1 MNSLQDLNNFALTEI
16 EFEDERASD
25 VVAVVGTAAFNI
37 NITEGQSHIVP
48 SNLEVQE
55 IINYQSSSPVFEI
68 DVSTVSGATVTWA
81 SVPTGFTVTNPS
93 TGVYRISGLKRPSDW
108 NLIKAAQ
115 VNLPSAYFGEFS
127 YTPRLVYNGD
137 DSYSWSVAVVVT
149 EVEALTIPSAFN
161 YINGI
166 TQTVTGA
173 ATVYDPGS
181 ASTDIWAVTVTP
193 SILNPVTT
201 LATQGTGG
209 TVSFN
214 NTTKVLSIGG
224 TLTQVNSHLNSLRL
238 TAAAGLLWN
247 YTLTYQATNTATSET
262 DTKVQQLN
270 NVETNILELTR
281 AEETYR
287 LNTTENITNGPRIAQ
302 FTSSID
308 EQYQMQ
314 VYSRTSGAVNTM
326 SVNESSSTFGFTT
339 GPSTEFAPPD
349 GTESGPSNFY
359 QIVLDQSAVT
369 RVTNFYQSVSG
380 QLRFRIFVNYRSGNA
395 WGSNIEITP
404 PDSSTIW
411 LGQKISIS
419 ADGQRIAIGA
429 SRINGKNRLY
439 IYVRSGNAWNIET
452 FITDPSSGTGSSNSQ
467 FGTRTAL
474 NSTGNRLFLSA
485 PGADASTG
493 FAGTVYVYT
502 RTGSSWALTQTI
514 LGPGSQGRDRFGQD
528 VAVNQD
534 GSIIAVSKGLRD
546 SPGGIAVFV
555 YRLNSG
561 TWSLNAAVDTVVP
574 ITSLDPLAV
583 DLSNDGNT
591 LLIGNSG
598 YFFNDGQVYVAQ
610 GAHFVYAY
618 TGTWKLDHSNSPLG
632 RVSTGY
638 GSINRISISGDGR
651 LVIIGAPTDRAN
663 RGSGGPIGRLS
674 VFYKFTTGWQL
685 VALYDEVDF
694 PGTTGI
700 GEGCAISKNGNL
712 LEIGF
717 RSIRRVINA
726 NQTVTNY
733 YGSDTL
739 FRNSWTWDNSQKIL
753 TILGSKDSV
762 NASVDSM
769 TLTPTT
775 GFTQNF
781 DLIYAATTPAN
792 VTVSRLQTVRK
803 I

>member
-25 VVAVVGTAAFNI
+25 VIAVVGTAAFNI

-68 DVSTVSGATVTWA
+68 DVSTVTGATVTWA

-93 TGVYRISGLKRPSDW
+93 TGVYRISGLKRPSEW
-108 NLIKAAQ
+108 ALIKSAQ
-115 VNLPSAYFGEFS
+115 VNLPSIYFGEFS
-127 YTPRLVYNGD
+127 YTPRLIYNGTQ
-137 DSYSWSVAVVVT
+137 SYSWSVAVVVT

-161 YINGI
+161 YTNGI

-193 SILNPVTT
+193 SLLDPVTT

-224 TLTQVNSHLNSLRL
+224 TLTQVNSHLNSIRL

-247 YTLTYQATNTATSET
+247 YTLTYQATNTDTSET

-270 NVETNILELTR
+270 NIQNDILELTR

-287 LNTTENITNGPRIAQ
+287 LNTTEAITNGPRISQ

-314 VYSRTSGAVNTM
+314 VYSRTSGAVDSM
-326 SVNESSSTFGFTT
+326 LVNDSASTFGFTS
-339 GPSTEFAPPD
+339 GPTTEFAPPD
-349 GTESGPSNFY
+349 GTANSPTTVY
-359 QIVLDQSAVT
+359 QVVLDQSGST
-369 RVTNFYQSVSG
+369 RVTYFYNNVSAD
-380 QLRFRIFVNYRSGNA
+380 LRFRIFVNFRTGNA

-404 PDSSTIW
+404 PDSSTFW
-411 LGQKISIS
+411 LDQKISMS
-419 ADGQRIAIGA
+419 GDGQRIAIGA
-429 SRINGKNRLY
+429 SRTNGKNRLY
-439 IYVRSGNAWNIET
+439 IYVKSGNAWNIET

-467 FGTRTAL
+467 FATRSAL
-474 NSTGNRLFLSA
+474 NSSGDRLFISA
-485 PGADASTG
+485 PGSTSSTG
-493 FAGTVYVYT
+493 LAGTIYVHS
-502 RTGSSWALTQTI
+502 RTSSTWSLTQTI
-514 LGPGSQGRDRFGQD
+514 VGPSSQARDMFGSDISD
-528 VAVNQD
+528 SQD
-534 GSIIAVSKGLRD
+534 GSVLAIGAGGGGGSVTGSK
-546 SPGGIAVFV
+546 VFI
-555 YRLNSG
+555 YRLSSG
-561 TWSLNAAVDTVVP
+561 TWSLNAAVDTVIP
-574 ITSLDPLAV
+574 TGTFGYGLAV
-583 DLSNDGNT
+583 DLSNDGNS

-598 YFFNDGQVYVAQ
+598 YFFDDGQTYVAQ

-618 TGTWKLDHSNSPLG
+618 TGTWKLDHSFSPSG
-632 RVSTGY
+632 RFDTGY
-638 GSINRISISGDGR
+638 GGFLRISISGDGR
-651 LVIIGAPTDRAN
+651 LVIIGAPTVRSN
-663 RGSGGPIGRLS
+663 GSNGALYG
-674 VFYKFTTGWQL
+674 FYKFTSGWQQ
-685 VALYDEVDF
+685 VALYDALIY

-712 LEIGF
+712 LEIGS
-717 RSIRRVINA
+717 RSIRRVINT

-733 YGSDTL
+733 YGNYTL
-739 FRNSWTWDNSQKIL
+739 FRNTWTWDNSQKIL

-762 NASVDSM
+762 NASIDSIS
-769 TLTPTT
+769 LTPTT

-781 DLIYAATTPAN
+781 DLVYQVLTPAN
-792 VTVSRLQTVRK
+792 VTASRLQTVRK